1 MSKKLPKY
9 ELRIKDNE
17 VIGVEIIDKNNMKK
31 IKHNYQSIEGWFN
44 MEAQYLELLNHC
56 PIAGIFVE
64 LGCFKGK
71 STSFIVT
78 EIINQKRKVNFTTI
92 DSFEGHTNSS
102 DSNEVQ
108 AYNGITNI
116 EKDFILNMGKL
127 LKKCQYKKCLS
138 HEGAEYFEDGSVD
151 ILFVDAGHSFEAVKK
166 DIEAWLPKMKPNG
179 IIAGHDY
186 TAWEGVNQAV
196 NEVFGTPH
204 KIENDCWFIYLEKL

>member
-1 MSKKLPKY
+1 M
-9 ELRIKDNE
+9 N
-17 VIGVEIIDKNNMKK
+17 KK

-56 PIAGIFVE
+56 PDGGTFVE

-78 EIINQKRKVNFTTI
+78 EILNQNRKVNFTTI
-92 DSFEGHTNSS
+92 DSFEGSTNSS
-102 DSNEVQ
+102 DANEVQ

-138 HEGAEYFEDGSVD
+138 HEGADYFEDGSVD
-151 ILFVDAGHSFEAVKK
+151 ILFVDAGHSYEAVKQ

-186 TAWEGVNQAV
+186 TAWAGVKKAV
-196 NEVFGTPH
+196 DEKFGTPH
-204 KIENDCWFIYLEKL
+204 KVENDCWFIYLERI